1 MRAACKVFRM
11 LVQYGK
17 SDGIDRGTSDGISR
31 GKTITPARENIL
43 GNREIHEIHGTSM
56 SIFDINSMLD
66 LFDGSISSSYEKMA
80 FRDASS
86 FQFQFRDHG
95 DRFFT
100 TREREREINMS
111 LSLSRSK
118 WPRFDAKSRS
128 LILKLRFR
136 GRFRESNFFFIRET
150 SERSGQFNQLKWF
163 ESREFFSFLRCYGT
177 LPDAPRL
184 FPSSSSPRFG

>member
-100 TREREREINMS
+100 TRERERERNKYVSFSFSFEMAAIRCQIAVVDS
-111 LSLSRSK
+111 EIKISRTI
-118 WPRFDAKSRS
+118 SRV
-128 LILKLRFR
+128 
-136 GRFRESNFFFIRET
+136 EFFFHT
-150 SERSGQFNQLKWF
+150 
-163 ESREFFSFLRCYGT
+163 
-177 LPDAPRL
+177 
-184 FPSSSSPRFG
+184 